1 MKKSSEREQ
10 VATPQTVVE
19 AMLKNQGELTPWQV
33 KELKR
38 TIAGIIAGI

>member
-1 MKKSSEREQ
+1 MKQGSSQ
-10 VATPQTVVE
+10 KNTTIGKALVKTPDQ
-19 AMLKNQGELTPWQV
+19 LTPWQI